1 MRTLR
6 ACRRELLT
14 LGLILLGCGF
24 LRLPFQAEAARI
36 LQALSDA
43 AGPASFPSS
52 SQCVSDAM
60 SSPIT
65 VVFAGGDMTTWCAA
79 VETLSLATC
88 DAKSEC
94 CARGAW
100 PVARLEVLADRA
112 CTASNIAGVTVD
124 GQPWS
129 SFSFN
134 AAAGVLSI
142 SNLYDPAVPALT
154 SPQPNSQVVCVSLK
168 GTGTCAKS
176 AGLCRRITVG
186 GDCAVLAAD
195 AAGACCP
202 VAEAPTYQAADG
214 SVPLDRETSQ
224 AFNVTLQLNRKSATY
239 TCAKLGASRADRR
252 ALFKRVAAT
261 YAAAL
266 GLPGK
271 SVAVE
276 DSVCGRRSNVLSL
289 LVRMSGGRL
298 PHWAA
303 VEGRSAAILKALSAD
318 TGGVLVAATP
328 VVPSSRGKAATGSV
342 SPSVSARANRN
353 GPVFESTRSQ
363 GSTTGLSLRA
373 GVWFAVVA
381 VSHFGRSAA
390 SQQPTGTGTIHRL
403 PAQPAL
409 KWNAHIHSSPYD
421 NGYRVWSAS
430 GVDCG
435 GGCSS
440 GTAAGG
446 GGVLGAGTGEPG
458 AKIRSSTRRHR
469 MHQQL
474 LLPALTGPGL
484 VLPPGVPPGACAGAV
499 PSHRGRAAAGMAA
512 GVATAAV
519 VTPPEPAVATAPQM
533 YCCRHDGF
541 QLQRLR
547 RGRERGASWC
557 RAPASACGAAS
568 GRAWSPAARP
578 AAGAAPAGSKRPEKT
593 SVVVS

>member
-1 MRTLR
+1 
-6 ACRRELLT
+6 
-14 LGLILLGCGF
+14 
-24 LRLPFQAEAARI
+24 
-36 LQALSDA
+36 
-43 AGPASFPSS
+43 
-52 SQCVSDAM
+52 M

-328 VVPSSRGKAATGSV
+328 VVPSSRGKFVKGPAASTGSGSGAV
-342 SPSVSARANRN
+342 PTPSDPSPSPSPSPPVPSPAPSSPQPPSPGPQPPSPPPVPAPPSPRPPRPPSPRPPNPAFLTVAISSLDMLFSPDLPPPPSNPSPPPEPPALPPAPLPPWAPGTNVTYDEN
-353 GPVFESTRSQ
+353 GNVISISIGEVYACEENCCECCCVRITPPVFSTGGWPGGGHGGGWTGGGDDGGFDDGGFDT
-363 GSTTGLSLRA
+363 GST
-373 GVWFAVVA
+373 
-381 VSHFGRSAA
+381 
-390 SQQPTGTGTIHRL
+390 
-403 PAQPAL
+403 
-409 KWNAHIHSSPYD
+409 
-421 NGYRVWSAS
+421 
-430 GVDCG
+430 
-435 GGCSS
+435 
-440 GTAAGG
+440 G
-446 GGVLGAGTGEPG
+446 GGVMIQSPP
-458 AKIRSSTRRHR
+458 
-469 MHQQL
+469 
-474 LLPALTGPGL
+474 PAYPS
-484 VLPPGVPPGACAGAV
+484 PPAPPSY
-499 PSHRGRAAAGMAA
+499 PSPPSPPPAPPSPPSP
-512 GVATAAV
+512 
-519 VTPPEPAVATAPQM
+519 PPEPP
-533 YCCRHDGF
+533 
-541 QLQRLR
+541 
-547 RGRERGASWC
+547 
-557 RAPASACGAAS
+557 
-568 GRAWSPAARP
+568 SPP
-578 AAGAAPAGSKRPEKT
+578 SPDPPSPDPPSPEPPSPEPPSPKPP
-593 SVVVS
+593 SPEPPSPEPPSPEPPSPNPPSPNPPLPPPPPPPPPPEGEEGIEKDPWG